1 MAAGEDRTELLKG
14 TLDLLVLR
22 TLATGPRHGLGISRR
37 IEEITR
43 GAFTVTP
50 GSLFPALRRLE
61 EDGFVE
67 GTWGESETRR
77 KARYYTS
84 TKPGRRQLESE
95 TRDWRRAAQA
105 VARVLRSA

>member
-1 MAAGEDRTELLKG
+1 LKG

-43 GAFTVTP
+43 GTFSVTP

-61 EDGFVE
+61 DDGFVE
-67 GTWGESETRR
+67 GAWGESETRR
-77 KARYYTS
+77 KARYYTL
-84 TKPGRRQLESE
+84 TRAGRRQLESE

>member
-22 TLATGPRHGLGISRR
+22 TLATGPRHGLGVSRR
-37 IEEITR
+37 IE
-43 GAFTVTP
+43 
-50 GSLFPALRRLE
+50 
-61 EDGFVE
+61 
-67 GTWGESETRR
+67 ETRR

-95 TRDWRRAAQA
+95 TRDWRRTAQA

>member
-1 MAAGEDRTELLKG
+1 VGGESSRMDVLRG

-43 GAFTVTP
+43 GTFEVTP

-61 EDGFVE
+61 DRGFVRGE
-67 GTWGESETRR
+67 WGESETKR
-77 KARYYTS
+77 KARFYS
-84 TKPGRRQLESE
+84 LTKAGKGRLVEE
-95 TRDWRRAAQA
+95 RRVWQQVLVA
-105 VARVLRSA
+105 VGRVLEEA